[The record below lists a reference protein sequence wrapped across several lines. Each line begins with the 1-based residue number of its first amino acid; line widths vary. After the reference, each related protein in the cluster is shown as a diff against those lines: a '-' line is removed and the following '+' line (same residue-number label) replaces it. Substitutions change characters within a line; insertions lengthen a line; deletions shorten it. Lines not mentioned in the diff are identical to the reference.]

1 VISPLSF
8 TRDFRRKM
16 AELPQGERQEWLA
29 QLAAQLRERGHDELL
44 EQELREVA
52 RACRLPLI
60 ASIER
65 HLGPF
70 DPIHLQAV
78 LEVPR
83 ERFVRPEDVHR
94 SAEDAPLPLDD
105 EGLATVSAPHAY
117 LLSYRLVAL
126 APGDTLLEL
135 GSGSGYGAALGAF
148 IVGDRG
154 HVTTIEIDDTLARLT
169 SINLADYRNV
179 DALHG
184 DAVKVARRSAR
195 KIVVTFAVR
204 AIPPA
209 WTDLIPEG
217 GLLVAPVG
225 GPHEQRLVR
234 VRREDGIL
242 LSTDHGA
249 VRYVANRS
257 PSR

>member
-8 TRDFRRKM
+8 TREFRRKM
-16 AELPQGERQEWLA
+16 AELPQRDRQEWLS
-29 QLAAQLRERGHDELL
+29 QLASQLKNGHRDEVL

-65 HLGPF
+65 YLGPF
-70 DPIHLQAV
+70 DPLHLQAV

-83 ERFVRPEDVHR
+83 ERFVRLGDVHR
-94 SAEDAPLPLDD
+94 SAEDTPLPLDD
-105 EGLATVSAPHAY
+105 EGMATISAPHAY

-126 APGDTLLEL
+126 APGDSLLEL

-148 IVGDRG
+148 IVGEQG
-154 HVTTIEIDDTLARLT
+154 HVTTIEIDETLAQIT
-169 SINLADYRNV
+169 AENLADYPNV
-179 DALHG
+179 EAHHG
-184 DAVKVARRSAR
+184 DATVAKHSAE
-195 KIVVTFAVR
+195 KIVVTFAVHE
-204 AIPPA
+204 IPAA
-209 WTDLIPEG
+209 WSQLIPEG

-225 GPHEQRLVR
+225 EAYEQRLVR

-249 VRYVANRS
+249 VRYVPNRS
-257 PSR
+257 RAR